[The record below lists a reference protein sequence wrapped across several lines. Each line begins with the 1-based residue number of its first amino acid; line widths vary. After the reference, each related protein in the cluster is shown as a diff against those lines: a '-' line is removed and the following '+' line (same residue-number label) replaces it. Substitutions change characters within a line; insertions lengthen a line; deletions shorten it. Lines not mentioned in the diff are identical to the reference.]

1 MSRAFVAFYM
11 GDYQKKTQ
19 HLDTLQHGAYSLL
32 LQHCW
37 THGSIPLEPSAR
49 AAIARMTLPAWKK
62 IAPVI
67 NAFFDDQGRNKRA
80 TEEIE
85 KSERISLQRAMAG
98 RNGGFKSGTSKA
110 IAKGQQ
116 QRSKEVA
123 NATRPL
129 KQPAEQKPSISEAI
143 QNPSITS
150 TFSGTARGDVENNQQ
165 SRGSL
170 ATAHPEG
177 ALREPLSAESN
188 RLLESLERLRVAK
201 QARPAEPEIPSTD
214 GKVWVDEGTVEWSAH
229 QHYAQSRKI
238 RPRLATT
245 RIENGVTRTGAY
257 FDNKVPYGYDEAT
270 GERIAPSAEEN
281 AA

>member
-19 HLDTLQHGAYSLL
+19 HLDTLQHGAYGLL

-37 THGSIPLEPSAR
+37 THGAIPLDPASR

-67 NAFFDDQGRNKRA
+67 DAFFDAEGCNKRA

-85 KSERISLQRAMAG
+85 KSERIRLKRSIAG
-98 RNGGFKSGTSKA
+98 KSGGHKSGISKA
-110 IAKGQQ
+110 ITRGQQ
-116 QRSKEVA
+116 LRSNEVA
-123 NATRPL
+123 NAMDLLRQ
-129 KQPAEQKPSISEAI
+129 KGKQKPSFGVPNQNSKLESFPATTREAI
-143 QNPSITS
+143 EKT
-150 TFSGTARGDVENNQQ
+150 QQ
-165 SRGSL
+165 VSGSL
-170 ATAHPEG
+170 ATAQFDS
-177 ALREPLSAESN
+177 ALREPLSGETN
-188 RLLESLERLRVAK
+188 RLLESLERLRLAK
-201 QARPAEPEIPSTD
+201 LAESDAGDTK
-214 GKVWVDEGTVEWSAH
+214 GKIWVDEGTVEWSAH

-245 RIENGVTRTGAY
+245 RSEDGVTRTGAY
-257 FDNKVPYGYDEAT
+257 FDSKVPHGYDEAT
-270 GERIAPSAEEN
+270 GERIAPKSED

>member
-37 THGSIPLEPSAR
+37 THGSIPLEPQAR

-85 KSERISLQRAMAG
+85 KAENVRLKRAIAG
-98 RNGGFKSGTSKA
+98 QKGGFNSGVSKS

-116 QRSKEVA
+116 LRSKEIA
-123 NATRPL
+123 NASAGL
-129 KQPAEQKPSISEAI
+129 KQTGQQKVTNSEAI
-143 QNPSITS
+143 QISKLESFPT
-150 TFSGTARGDVENNQQ
+150 TAREAIEKSQQ
-165 SRGSL
+165 TRGSL
-170 ATAHPEG
+170 ATALPVG
-177 ALREPLSAESN
+177 ALREPLSPETH
-188 RLLESLERLRVAK
+188 RLLASLERLKAAKAATAAPVDPVA
-201 QARPAEPEIPSTD
+201 E
-214 GKVWVDEGTVEWSAH
+214 GKFWVDRGSLEWNAH
-229 QHYAQSRKI
+229 EHRAKSLNMRM
-238 RPRLATT
+238 RLPTT
-245 RIENGVTRTGAY
+245 RMDENDVERVGAY
-257 FDNKVPYGYDEAT
+257 FDQLMPDGYDIAT
-270 GERIAPSAEEN
+270 GERIAPSDQES